1 MPPEHLGLSR
11 HGFFHRGA
19 ISRWKNAACTRS
31 RPFRAAR
38 IEGELSLSIRPRP
51 SPRAAMRAANTAA
64 PIAMAATRSE
74 SSFFDALLG
83 LSKCG
88 NSFWG
93 SMRASGVP
101 ARWRSRGKGGRQDT
115 KNRTGAH
122 SGGACRR
129 HVQTLVCTPDDT
141 RHTACTTIA
150 KIKSAMCHG
159 ALWPYRAVEAA
170 ARARRRPVPPVDL
183 IMQC

>member
-11 HGFFHRGA
+11 HGFFHREA

-51 SPRAAMRAANTAA
+51 SPRAATRAANTAA
-64 PIAMAATRSE
+64 PIAIAATRSE
-74 SSFFDALLG
+74 SSFFNAVG
-83 LSKCG
+83 GISRCG
-88 NSFWG
+88 NSFRG

-101 ARWRSRGKGGRQDT
+101 ARWSEGVVGARKRR
-115 KNRTGAH
+115 KNRIGAH

-129 HVQTLVCTPDDT
+129 QVRTLVCSPDDT
-141 RHTACTTIA
+141 RHAACSTIA
-150 KIKSAMCHG
+150 KIKSAMCHR
-159 ALWPYRAVEAA
+159 ALWPYTAVL
-170 ARARRRPVPPVDL
+170 DT
-183 IMQC
+183 

>member
-1 MPPEHLGLSR
+1 MDFSIARPSR
-11 HGFFHRGA
+11 DGKTRRARARGRFA
-19 ISRWKNAACTRS
+19 PRVSKGNC
-31 RPFRAAR
+31 PFRYGLGPR
-38 IEGELSLSIRPRP
+38 LGQPRVRPTPRPPSP
-51 SPRAAMRAANTAA
+51 SPRRHRESRFFAAA
-64 PIAMAATRSE
+64 
-74 SSFFDALLG
+74 LG

-101 ARWRSRGKGGRQDT
+101 ARWRSSGKGGRQDT

-159 ALWPYRAVEAA
+159 ALWPYTAVTHQGDPGQATQA
-170 ARARRRPVPPVDL
+170 TQAPAGKG
-183 IMQC
+183 

>member
-1 MPPEHLGLSR
+1 MTH
-11 HGFFHRGA
+11 
-19 ISRWKNAACTRS
+19 
-31 RPFRAAR
+31 
-38 IEGELSLSIRPRP
+38 IEAELRLSIRPRP
-51 SPRAAMRAANTAA
+51 SPRAATRAANTAA
-64 PIAMAATRSE
+64 PIAIAATRSE
-74 SSFFDALLG
+74 SSFFAAALG

-159 ALWPYRAVEAA
+159 ALWPYNAVMHNIIELSACM
-170 ARARRRPVPPVDL
+170 PVIASRCQSYSTNLQDL
-183 IMQC
+183 HHSPLWV

>member
-1 MPPEHLGLSR
+1 MRPTPRPPS
-11 HGFFHRGA
+11 
-19 ISRWKNAACTRS
+19 
-31 RPFRAAR
+31 
-38 IEGELSLSIRPRP
+38 P
-51 SPRAAMRAANTAA
+51 SPRRH
-64 PIAMAATRSE
+64 RE
-74 SSFFDALLG
+74 SSFFAAALG

-159 ALWPYRAVEAA
+159 ALWPYRAVHCAIRCPVIRREAA
-170 ARARRRPVPPVDL
+170 VIAHAWSMQSIIKVSWIVGFIKIGHQIRDPRWRKPLGTYPGPRWMSPPP
-183 IMQC
+183 